1 MPLGF
6 ICLTEFSNSSINE
19 GIDRD
24 MLNLI
29 DKRVFVVPSE
39 AMTKE
44 VKDAIESLSLCIRFE
59 ALQRFFGVGKCIDQK
74 PIF

>member
-1 MPLGF
+1 
-6 ICLTEFSNSSINE
+6 
-19 GIDRD
+19 

-59 ALQRFFGVGKCIDQK
+59 AL
-74 PIF
+74 